1 MVDRR
6 VIDGGLYSVVIDK
19 RRLAAWLV
27 VDVVDLGDA
36 ARARRSFGMPRCRGA
51 VADGWGRVHARVT
64 VISSRYLARIYP
76 AEIR

>member
-6 VIDGGLYSVVIDK
+6 VIDWGLYSVVVDK

-27 VDVVDLGDA
+27 VDVELGDA
-36 ARARRSFGMPRCRGA
+36 ARGRRSFGMPRCRGA
-51 VADGWGRVHARVT
+51 GVADGWGRVHARVT